1 MTIRRLLIVL
11 LLCIVLLTLYVQFRS
26 APHLHAAPAAQD
38 ATPCRPDLSSPTG
51 LPASQQPTPFTD
63 PCQSPNPQSPIS
75 SPQVLRIPFADESAL
90 RPLTGNLDV
99 WEVDRKTGEVVA
111 LIYPEQER
119 WLALLGYTWTVDEE
133 QTATLRPPAGFD
145 TLNPSR
151 SAEQTSGIPGYAC
164 YRTVGETYAN
174 LAQLAAA
181 KPDIAQWIDIG
192 DSYDKA
198 TAGGPVGSDI
208 HALVLTNRDSGATEK
223 GKFVLI
229 AAIHAREYTT
239 AETATRF
246 AERLAAGYGVDP
258 DITWLLDYNE
268 IHIIPQVNPDGRS
281 WAEQGYSWR
290 KNTNSPST
298 CTSSPSN
305 APYSY
310 GIDLNRNSSFL
321 WNTCGGEN
329 CSSANPCNALYRGNA
344 PASEPE
350 VQAIEAYMRSVFAD
364 QRGPNYNDAAPA
376 DTNGVFISLHSYGN
390 LVIYSWD
397 HTGNDAPNMNELRRF
412 GRKMG
417 YHNRYSVCNTS
428 NCLYAVDGSTTD
440 FAYGEF
446 GVATYTI
453 EMGTTFF
460 QGCPYFEN
468 SIFQQNLNALFYA
481 AKAARRPYQLAAG
494 PDTLSVALS
503 ASQVNAGQPIT
514 LTATADD
521 TRYYSNGY
529 GVEPSQTIAAARYS
543 VDKPSWEIT
552 ATYPLSPTD
561 GAFSSTSEGVS
572 GVIDTSGWLPG
583 RHTIFVESQD
593 AAGNWGA
600 PTAAFVTVNG
610 ARGLDLYQS
619 PASADATSGQLI
631 THTVTLTNTG
641 AQDESFAVSIR
652 SSRWPAATS
661 VDSFA
666 LQPGFPI
673 TLSVTVAVP
682 LTATVGMT
690 NVTVVDISSL
700 SPGLVRT
707 ATLQTVV
714 TKEPTGE
721 PGGTPRL
728 FYLPWIHNESP

>member
-1 MTIRRLLIVL
+1 VL
-11 LLCIVLLTLYVQFRS
+11 LFVCIVLLTLAVQFRS
-26 APHLHAAPAAQD
+26 APHLHAAPPIQD
-38 ATPCRPDLSSPTG
+38 AIPCRPDLASPTG
-51 LPASQQPTPFTD
+51 LPAPQQPTPFAD
-63 PCQSPNPQSPIS
+63 PCITPAPDHPITRSPVHPVI
-75 SPQVLRIPFADESAL
+75 LRIPFADESAL

-99 WEVDRKTGEVVA
+99 WQVDRKTGEVVA

-119 WLALLGYTWTVDEE
+119 WLALLGYSWTVDEK
-133 QTATLRPPAGFD
+133 QTATLRTPAGFD

-164 YRTVGETYAN
+164 YRTVTETHTD
-174 LAQLAAA
+174 LAALA
-181 KPDIAQWIDIG
+181 ADKPEIAQWIDIG
-192 DSYDKA
+192 DSYDKM
-198 TAGGPVGSDI
+198 TAGGPAGSDI
-208 HALVLTNRDSGATEK
+208 HALVLTNQNSSATEK
-223 GKFVLI
+223 GKFVLV

-258 DITWLLDYNE
+258 ELTWLLDYNE
-268 IHIIPQVNPDGRS
+268 IHIIPQANPDGRG

-310 GIDLNRNSSFL
+310 GTDLNRNSSFL
-321 WNTCGGEN
+321 WNTCGSG
-329 CSSANPCNALYRGNA
+329 CSSADPCSVVYRGSA

-364 QRGPNYNDAAPA
+364 QRGPNLSDAAPA

-390 LVIYSWD
+390 LVVYSWD
-397 HTGNDAPNMNELRRF
+397 HTGSDAPNMDGLRRL
-412 GRKMG
+412 GRKFG

-446 GVATYTI
+446 GVATYTF

-460 QGCPYFEN
+460 QSCSYFEN

-503 ASQVNAGQPIT
+503 VGQVNAGQPLT

-521 TRYYSNGY
+521 TRYYSSGY

-543 VDKPSWEIT
+543 VDNPSWEIT

-561 GAFSSTSEGVS
+561 GTFNSTSEGVR
-572 GVIDTSGWLPG
+572 GVIDTSGWAPG
-583 RHTIFVESQD
+583 RYTIFVESQD

-600 PTAAFVTVNG
+600 PTAAFVTING

-682 LTATVGMT
+682 LTATIGMT
-690 NVTVVDISSL
+690 NVAVVDISSI

-714 TKEPTGE
+714 TAEPTGE
-721 PGGTPRL
+721 PGAAPRPL
-728 FYLPWIHNESP
+728 YLPWIRNESP